1 MNEMRGYAVIP
12 VVDIRCHVV
21 SHHCQVTK
29 VSSPQVN
36 RFVFQVGRFVPVWL
50 HCLAFQ
56 VSRICFAQKMPDAEK
71 GGYAKA
77 KEVRSPAASSTAS
90 LWLRSGL
97 GQWRGQGKGKWVRVR
112 RRGVRVRSG
121 LGLGLG

>member
-1 MNEMRGYAVIP
+1 MSSNKDKFAT
-12 VVDIRCHVV
+12 
-21 SHHCQVTK
+21 SH
-29 VSSPQVN
+29 

-56 VSRICFAQKMPDAEK
+56 VSRICFAQKMTDAKK

-90 LWLRSGL
+90 
-97 GQWRGQGKGKWVRVR
+97 RVR
-112 RRGVRVRSG
+112 G
-121 LGLGLG
+121 